1 MEVEEEVEEVK
12 DKTKGSK
19 GRAGEG
25 WWRWRCLTLLA
36 HMGVRFSS
44 RPLRLALLLCLLPR
58 GLYLDRNQLTT
69 ISGDAFSALVNLQ

>member
-1 MEVEEEVEEVK
+1 MEEVVEVK

-25 WWRWRCLTLLA
+25 WWWWRCLTLLA

-44 RPLRLALLLCLLPR
+44 RPLRLALLPCLLPR
-58 GLYLDRNQLTT
+58 GLSLYDNQLTT
-69 ISGDAFSALVNLQ
+69 ISGDVFSALGRLT

>member
-1 MEVEEEVEEVK
+1 MEEVVEVK

-25 WWRWRCLTLLA
+25 WWWWRCLTLLA

-44 RPLRLALLLCLLPR
+44 CPLRLALLPCLLPR
-58 GLYLDRNQLTT
+58 RLELDDNALSTIEAGTFSGL
-69 ISGDAFSALVNLQ
+69 GNLE